1 MYACFG
7 LALVWWL
14 TYVCSSSWHLWIKD
28 LKEKKKNSCSWY
40 WIIMWFCLCA
50 SVFLYYSQVSL
61 IFVDKFWLWEKKI
74 SIITVFYFFFDFKSY
89 MKQKSLNNQENKHI
103 FDIILSL
110 PQYIGS
116 TIAIAIFTKGN
127 QSFCYISLL
136 WSHIFF
142 CFVSIISRL

>member
-1 MYACFG
+1 MFVPLLGICE
-7 LALVWWL
+7 
-14 TYVCSSSWHLWIKD
+14 
-28 LKEKKKNSCSWY
+28 LKIWKKKVCSWY

-61 IFVDKFWLWEKKI
+61 IIVDKFWLWEKKI
-74 SIITVFYFFFDFKSY
+74 SIITVFFFLDFKSY
-89 MKQKSLNNQENKHI
+89 MKQKYLKNQENKHI
-103 FDIILSL
+103 FDIVLSL

-116 TIAIAIFTKGN
+116 TIAIAIFTRGN

-142 CFVSIISRL
+142 CFVSIISRF